1 MATVPP
7 PDPTPGEASPGVEP
21 TAPTELPI
29 PGAPDPEFTEP
40 TPDYDAPDPGGPG
53 IGFEMPNPD

>member
-7 PDPTPGEASPGVEP
+7 PDSTPGEIVPGIDTP
-21 TAPTELPI
+21 APTELPS
-29 PGAPDPEFTEP
+29 PGAPEPEITAP
-40 TPDYDAPDPGGPG
+40 TPDYDAPDPGSPG